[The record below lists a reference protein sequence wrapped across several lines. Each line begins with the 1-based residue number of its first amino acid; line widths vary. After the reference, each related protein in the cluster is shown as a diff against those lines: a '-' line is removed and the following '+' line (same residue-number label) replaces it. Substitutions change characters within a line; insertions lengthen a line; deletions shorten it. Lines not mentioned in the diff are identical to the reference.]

1 MSDAVLKYGEP
12 ENYVNR
18 ELSWLEFNYRIL
30 GEARDK
36 TTPLFERLKFL
47 SITASNLDEFFMVR
61 VASLKD
67 MVHAN
72 YTKRDIAGMTAQE
85 QLDAID
91 GKTHELVE
99 NQYRTYN
106 RMLLPLLKQHGLRV
120 VTEHEKLT
128 KEEAVY
134 VDRYFEESVYP
145 VLTPMAVDSSRPFP
159 LIHNKSLNIAALVR
173 KKKGDGELEFAMV
186 CVPGGLPRVVEL
198 PCQEGKSII
207 YLEEVI
213 ERNIDKLFL
222 NYDIISCHPFRV
234 MRNADLSIDED
245 EAEDLLKE
253 IEQKLKKRQWG
264 EVIRLEAEEKMDARL
279 LDILKKEFEIK
290 EADIY
295 SINGPL
301 DLTMLMKLY
310 GLEGFD
316 EYKSPK
322 HTPAPVPQ
330 FQNDK
335 DIFEV
340 IREGDV
346 FLHHPYMSFDP
357 VVDFVRQAAKDP
369 GVLAIKQTLYRV
381 SGHSPIIA
389 ALAQA
394 AENGKQVSVL
404 VELKARFDEENNIVW
419 AKMLEKAGCHV
430 IYGLVGLKTHS
441 KITLVV
447 RREETGIRRYVHLA
461 TGNYNDSTAKL
472 YTDCGIFTCD
482 ERFGED
488 ATAAF
493 NMLSGYSEPKRW
505 NRLIVAP
512 IWMKNRFLQMIE
524 REAEHPAC
532 IVAKMNSLCDPAI
545 ISALYHAS
553 SCGVQIYLL
562 VRGICC
568 MKVGIPGVS
577 ENIHVRSIVGEFLE
591 HSRIFYFQNGGAE
604 EIYMGSADWMPRNL
618 DRRVEIVFPVEDEQI
633 KKEIKHILDLEF
645 RDNVKAHLL
654 QPDGTYEKQDK
665 RGKTL
670 INSQMEFCAEAQKK
684 AKKQKKAEKNH
695 SRVFIPAE
703 PVKDPEE

>member
-253 IEQKLKKRQWG
+253 IEQKLKKRQW
-264 EVIRLEAEEKMDARL
+264 ARL
-279 LDILKKEFEIK
+279 FAWISRK
-290 EADIY
+290 
-295 SINGPL
+295 
-301 DLTMLMKLY
+301 
-310 GLEGFD
+310 
-316 EYKSPK
+316 
-322 HTPAPVPQ
+322 
-330 FQNDK
+330 
-335 DIFEV
+335 
-340 IREGDV
+340 
-346 FLHHPYMSFDP
+346 
-357 VVDFVRQAAKDP
+357 
-369 GVLAIKQTLYRV
+369 
-381 SGHSPIIA
+381 
-389 ALAQA
+389 
-394 AENGKQVSVL
+394 
-404 VELKARFDEENNIVW
+404 
-419 AKMLEKAGCHV
+419 
-430 IYGLVGLKTHS
+430 
-441 KITLVV
+441 
-447 RREETGIRRYVHLA
+447 RRT
-461 TGNYNDSTAKL
+461 
-472 YTDCGIFTCD
+472 
-482 ERFGED
+482 
-488 ATAAF
+488 
-493 NMLSGYSEPKRW
+493 
-505 NRLIVAP
+505 
-512 IWMKNRFLQMIE
+512 
-524 REAEHPAC
+524 
-532 IVAKMNSLCDPAI
+532 
-545 ISALYHAS
+545 SAS
-553 SCGVQIYLL
+553 
-562 VRGICC
+562 
-568 MKVGIPGVS
+568 
-577 ENIHVRSIVGEFLE
+577 
-591 HSRIFYFQNGGAE
+591 
-604 EIYMGSADWMPRNL
+604 
-618 DRRVEIVFPVEDEQI
+618 
-633 KKEIKHILDLEF
+633 
-645 RDNVKAHLL
+645 
-654 QPDGTYEKQDK
+654 
-665 RGKTL
+665 
-670 INSQMEFCAEAQKK
+670 
-684 AKKQKKAEKNH
+684 
-695 SRVFIPAE
+695 
-703 PVKDPEE
+703 

>member
-222 NYDIISCHPFRV
+222 NYDNIIPIHQRRNRLRRV
-234 MRNADLSIDED
+234 RRC
-245 EAEDLLKE
+245 LKF
-253 IEQKLKKRQWG
+253 I
-264 EVIRLEAEEKMDARL
+264 
-279 LDILKKEFEIK
+279 
-290 EADIY
+290 
-295 SINGPL
+295 
-301 DLTMLMKLY
+301 
-310 GLEGFD
+310 
-316 EYKSPK
+316 
-322 HTPAPVPQ
+322 
-330 FQNDK
+330 
-335 DIFEV
+335 
-340 IREGDV
+340 
-346 FLHHPYMSFDP
+346 
-357 VVDFVRQAAKDP
+357 
-369 GVLAIKQTLYRV
+369 
-381 SGHSPIIA
+381 
-389 ALAQA
+389 
-394 AENGKQVSVL
+394 
-404 VELKARFDEENNIVW
+404 KARQTE
-419 AKMLEKAGCHV
+419 
-430 IYGLVGLKTHS
+430 
-441 KITLVV
+441 
-447 RREETGIRRYVHLA
+447 HLH
-461 TGNYNDSTAKL
+461 
-472 YTDCGIFTCD
+472 
-482 ERFGED
+482 ED
-488 ATAAF
+488 
-493 NMLSGYSEPKRW
+493 G
-505 NRLIVAP
+505 
-512 IWMKNRFLQMIE
+512 
-524 REAEHPAC
+524 
-532 IVAKMNSLCDPAI
+532 
-545 ISALYHAS
+545 
-553 SCGVQIYLL
+553 
-562 VRGICC
+562 
-568 MKVGIPGVS
+568 
-577 ENIHVRSIVGEFLE
+577 
-591 HSRIFYFQNGGAE
+591 
-604 EIYMGSADWMPRNL
+604 
-618 DRRVEIVFPVEDEQI
+618 QI
-633 KKEIKHILDLEF
+633 KRPVNLID
-645 RDNVKAHLL
+645 RVPANVQLL
-654 QPDGTYEKQDK
+654 FED
-665 RGKTL
+665 
-670 INSQMEFCAEAQKK
+670 
-684 AKKQKKAEKNH
+684 
-695 SRVFIPAE
+695 V
-703 PVKDPEE
+703 

>member
-264 EVIRLEAEEKMDARL
+264 EVIRLDIEK
-279 LDILKKEFEIK
+279 
-290 EADIY
+290 
-295 SINGPL
+295 
-301 DLTMLMKLY
+301 
-310 GLEGFD
+310 
-316 EYKSPK
+316 
-322 HTPAPVPQ
+322 
-330 FQNDK
+330 
-335 DIFEV
+335 
-340 IREGDV
+340 
-346 FLHHPYMSFDP
+346 
-357 VVDFVRQAAKDP
+357 
-369 GVLAIKQTLYRV
+369 
-381 SGHSPIIA
+381 
-389 ALAQA
+389 
-394 AENGKQVSVL
+394 
-404 VELKARFDEENNIVW
+404 
-419 AKMLEKAGCHV
+419 KAGQAPLRHPQK
-430 IYGLVGLKTHS
+430 G
-441 KITLVV
+441 
-447 RREETGIRRYVHLA
+447 
-461 TGNYNDSTAKL
+461 
-472 YTDCGIFTCD
+472 
-482 ERFGED
+482 
-488 ATAAF
+488 AA
-493 NMLSGYSEPKRW
+493 RW
-505 NRLIVAP
+505 RA
-512 IWMKNRFLQMIE
+512 R
-524 REAEHPAC
+524 
-532 IVAKMNSLCDPAI
+532 
-545 ISALYHAS
+545 
-553 SCGVQIYLL
+553 
-562 VRGICC
+562 
-568 MKVGIPGVS
+568 
-577 ENIHVRSIVGEFLE
+577 
-591 HSRIFYFQNGGAE
+591 
-604 EIYMGSADWMPRNL
+604 
-618 DRRVEIVFPVEDEQI
+618 
-633 KKEIKHILDLEF
+633 DL
-645 RDNVKAHLL
+645 
-654 QPDGTYEKQDK
+654 
-665 RGKTL
+665 
-670 INSQMEFCAEAQKK
+670 
-684 AKKQKKAEKNH
+684 
-695 SRVFIPAE
+695 
-703 PVKDPEE
+703 